1 MSAYVG
7 ETEQNIASAF
17 AEAKSK
23 GAMLVFDEADTFL
36 QNRSNAVRSWEY
48 SQVNE
53 MLTQMESAE
62 YPFVCTT
69 NLIDTLDEAAL
80 RRFTFKIKFNFL
92 TVEQANRAM
101 YHFFKIKNA
110 DINIKGLTAGDFV
123 TVKKKAD
130 FLKITDKYELIK
142 MLNNEVKMKKSAEL
156 KNTIGF

>member
-36 QNRSNAVRSWEY
+36 QNRYNAVRSWEY

-80 RRFTFKIKFNFL
+80 RRFTFKIKFNSFL
-92 TVEQANRAM
+92 QN
-101 YHFFKIKNA
+101 
-110 DINIKGLTAGDFV
+110 
-123 TVKKKAD
+123 
-130 FLKITDKYELIK
+130 
-142 MLNNEVKMKKSAEL
+142 
-156 KNTIGF
+156 